1 MATAYVR
8 SGENIEPALRI
19 VKNREDEKLD
29 ADPVPPAPSGDGL
42 VLSMDSVR
50 LQTLPHGNMSSA
62 IKSIALLLGLM
73 PLGIAAWFC
82 SMLADAFRQDT
93 ADTAFVLIMSVS
105 IAVFALIAVAALVQ
119 AVTAPYAFPTLFN
132 RATGKV
138 VQLRGRERIEAPWA
152 QLVPQV
158 ESITV
163 GGALRYR
170 LCLKGPTEVG
180 AAQMLLVSNANNSPV
195 DCLAHYEF
203 LRRYMAGDWQWLP
216 KVECLEGTRRPL
228 LQEFGNNL
236 WTQMTNYR
244 PWDERS
250 VLGKMLSSGALLLIS
265 LLWWPMLLLTLIG
278 SRLGRLPR
286 LSAADLGNCSESLQD
301 VAQEPLPVCIL
312 PAPALGGMERAV
324 YVAIAA
330 ISTAAW
336 CWPGAGVLA
345 RIADMARAL

>member
-1 MATAYVR
+1 M
-8 SGENIEPALRI
+8 
-19 VKNREDEKLD
+19 D
-29 ADPVPPAPSGDGL
+29 AA
-42 VLSMDSVR
+42 R

-62 IKSIALLLGLM
+62 LKSIVLFLGLM
-73 PLGIAAWFC
+73 SLGIAAWFC
-82 SMLADAFRQDT
+82 WQLAEAFRQGS

-105 IAVFALIAVAALVQ
+105 VFVFALIAVAALVQ

-132 RATGKV
+132 RVTGKV
-138 VQLRGRERIEAPWA
+138 VQLRGRERIEADWS

-158 ESITV
+158 EVAMSD
-163 GGALRYR
+163 GAQFCH
-170 LCLKGPTEVG
+170 LCLADPAEVG
-180 AAQMLLVSNANNSPV
+180 AGKMIVVSNANNSPA

-203 LRRYMAGDWQWLP
+203 LCRYMAGDWRALP
-216 KVECLEGTRRPL
+216 EVECLEGARRPL
-228 LQEFGNNL
+228 LREFSDNL

-250 VLGKMLSSGALLLIS
+250 AQGKALSSAALLLIA

-286 LSAADLGNCSESLQD
+286 FSAADLGSRSALAAGS
-301 VAQEPLPVCIL
+301 AQEPFMHIRL
-312 PAPALGGMERAV
+312 APALRAAEQAV

-345 RIADMARAL
+345 GIANIVRML